1 MLRRGAA
8 TGYNSRRARGVDDAV
23 CQVVHLAQQALDV
36 RRAILFGSRAR
47 GDARPN
53 SDIDLA
59 FEHGSSDAD
68 WAEFVNRMADEAPTL
83 LSLDLVD
90 LAQASPELR
99 ARIQREGREVQ
110 G

>member
-1 MLRRGAA
+1 VLRRGAA
-8 TGYNSRRARGVDDAV
+8 TGYNSRMARAVDDAV
-23 CQVVHLAQQALDV
+23 RQVVHLAQQALDL
-36 RRAILFGSRAR
+36 RRAVLFGSRAR

-53 SDIDLA
+53 SDIDIA
-59 FEHGSSDAD
+59 FEHGSSEAD

-90 LAQASPELR
+90 LARASPELR
-99 ARIQREGREVQ
+99 ARILREGREVH